1 MIKLIGAINSYWDL
15 RDICRKYSGSC
26 RNCPLGKE
34 EDIMDTHCPRLTEPR
49 SWSNEKN
56 NRYGWKDWRIRMIIV
71 DKNKAIMAGPDELI
85 ECEAMIFVEAVK
97 RHFIKKH
104 GENIGKEMFE
114 ILLECSVMSDEEAEK
129 RARENKN
136 KLSREENE
144 MLNKFIH
151 SMFS

>member
-1 MIKLIGAINSYWDL
+1 
-15 RDICRKYSGSC
+15 
-26 RNCPLGKE
+26 
-34 EDIMDTHCPRLTEPR
+34 
-49 SWSNEKN
+49 
-56 NRYGWKDWRIRMIIV
+56 MIIV
-71 DKNKAIMAGPDELI
+71 DKNKVTMAGPDELI

-114 ILLECSVMSDEEAEK
+114 MLLECSVMSDEEAEK
-129 RARENKN
+129 RVRENKN

-151 SMFS
+151 LMFS

>member
-1 MIKLIGAINSYWDL
+1 
-15 RDICRKYSGSC
+15 
-26 RNCPLGKE
+26 
-34 EDIMDTHCPRLTEPR
+34 
-49 SWSNEKN
+49 
-56 NRYGWKDWRIRMIIV
+56 MIIV
-71 DKNKAIMAGPDELI
+71 DKNKATMAGPDELI

-104 GENIGKEMFE
+104 FIKKHGENIGKEMFE
-114 ILLECSVMSDEEAEK
+114 MLLECSVMSDEEAEK

-151 SMFS
+151 LMFS